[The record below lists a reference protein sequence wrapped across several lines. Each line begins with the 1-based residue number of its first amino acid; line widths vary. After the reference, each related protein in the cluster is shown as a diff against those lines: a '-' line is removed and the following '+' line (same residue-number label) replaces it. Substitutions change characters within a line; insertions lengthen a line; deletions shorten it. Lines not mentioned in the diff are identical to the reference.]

1 MGRLAVVLFN
11 LGGPDSLEAVEP
23 FLFNLFNDP
32 AIIDGAMPFRWA
44 MAKFISRRRAKVAR
58 EIYRKLDGKSPL
70 LEETR
75 AQAEALQRR
84 LADQA
89 DHVRVFI
96 AMRYWHPMSGDV
108 AREVKTFRPDEI
120 ILLPLYPQFST
131 TTTGSSLTAWRRAA
145 RAAGLD
151 RPTRAVC
158 CYPKEPGFIQGQAKL
173 ITAAMDKT
181 ESSPWPR
188 RPRVLFSA
196 HGLPKK
202 IVARGDPYQWQ
213 VEQTCLA
220 VVEALKIPDLDW
232 AVCYQS
238 RVGPLEW
245 IGPSID
251 DELSRAGKDGVPVIV
266 VPIAFVSEHS
276 ETLVELD
283 IEYRDMAHG
292 LNVPAY
298 RRVPA
303 LGCQEDFIN
312 GLGRLVETT
321 GRRDLGT
328 GSAEEGRQCPAGH
341 AGCPLVEF

>member
-32 AIIDGAMPFRWA
+32 AIFSGAKPFRWVT
-44 MAKFISRRRAKVAR
+44 AKFISRRRAKVAR
-58 EIYRKLDGKSPL
+58 EIYRKLDGRSPL
-70 LEETR
+70 LDETR

-89 DHVRVFI
+89 DDVRVFI
-96 AMRYWHPMSGDV
+96 AMRYWHPMSNDV
-108 AREVKTFRPDEI
+108 AREVKTFQPDEI

-131 TTTGSSLTAWRRAA
+131 TTTGSSLAEWYRAA
-145 RAAGLD
+145 LAAGLN

-158 CYPKEPGFIQGQAKL
+158 CYPKEPGVIRGQAKL
-173 ITAAMDKT
+173 ITAVMEKA
-181 ESSPWPR
+181 EIYG

-213 VEQTCLA
+213 IEQTSRA
-220 VVEALKIPDLDW
+220 VAEALQMPDLDW

-238 RVGPLEW
+238 QLGPLEW

-251 DELSRAGKDGVPVIV
+251 DELSRAGKDGIPVIV

-298 RRVPA
+298 NRVPA

-312 GLGRLVETT
+312 GLGRLVEMAR
-321 GRRDLGT
+321 RRDIGT
-328 GSAEEGRQCPAGH
+328 GSAKQGRQCPAGH
-341 AGCPLVEF
+341 AGCPLIEF